1 MHSKHEI
8 AEDPACYSG
17 TSTLVNKL
25 GLQDSRTLAEA
36 EAVLSYLRAE
46 SFDTRLQVFDLP
58 ALQAIHHH
66 LFQDLYPWAGE
77 LRSSDLSKG
86 NTRFCAAAYIATEA
100 NKLLGKLAQENWLV
114 GLPLPAFVE
123 RLAHYYCELN
133 VIHPFREGN
142 GRAQRLF
149 FDLLAINAGF
159 GLDWAKVERS
169 EWVEANIAGYAGDL
183 QPLQALFG
191 RIAVLV

>member
-17 TSTLVNKL
+17 TRTLVNKL

-66 LFQDLYPWAGE
+66 LFQDLYPWAGG
-77 LRSSDLSKG
+77 LRSTDLSKG
-86 NTRFCAAAYIATEA
+86 NTRFCAAAYIETEA

-169 EWVEANIAGYAGDL
+169 EWVEANITGYAGDL

>member
-8 AEDPACYSG
+8 AEDPACYTG
-17 TSTLVNKL
+17 TTTLVNKL
-25 GLQDSRTLAEA
+25 GLQDSRTLTEA

-46 SFDTRLQVFDLP
+46 SFEMRLQAFDLP

-77 LRSSDLSKG
+77 LRSTDISKG
-86 NTRFCAAAYIATEA
+86 NTLFCAANCIEAEA
-100 NKLLGKLAQENWLV
+100 NKLFGKLVEEKVLV
-114 GLPLPAFVE
+114 DLPLPAFVQ
-123 RLAHYYCELN
+123 RLAYYYCELN
-133 VIHPFREGN
+133 VIHPFRDGN

-149 FDLLAINAGF
+149 FELLAINAGF

-169 EWVEANIAGYAGDL
+169 EWVAANIAGYAGDL
-183 QPLQALFG
+183 QPLQALFE
-191 RIAVLV
+191 RIAVSV